1 MNRLFNNNNNNDYLS
16 SVNTN
21 NINKKRFVESLG
33 IAGYSMSSY
42 KVVMTI
48 IILGYFAVKL
58 LNKTVND
65 QNKYD
70 TDTTCYPITQYDFMG
85 LLIFGTFIYVFNGY
99 LGDLKLTKSIFFALF
114 YIIGL
119 MFGYFYHQAKLTV
132 RKSGD
137 TMLLNIMSSLYYF
150 VTIIVIMFSI
160 YVSTSSP
167 SSTIAYIVYLVTFV
181 GIAYYLNT
189 FNKKYR
195 DPSNQDIIYVFTN
208 KFVLTIPMVSFLINL
223 LFLKNKNETST
234 ASTILKT
241 FSGLFL
247 GIFVSS
253 IAVFGIRS
261 LIPDENVVTC
271 NKDNLKCKVKVLHD
285 NSLTDAFKSSKLANT
300 TLIVLLTLL
309 LLNGI
314 LLGKSFIV

>member
-1 MNRLFNNNNNNDYLS
+1 MN
-16 SVNTN
+16 
-21 NINKKRFVESLG
+21 
-33 IAGYSMSSY
+33 SY
-42 KVVMTI
+42 KTTMTI
-48 IILGYFAVKL
+48 IILGYFAIKL

-70 TDTTCYPITQYDFMG
+70 TDTVCYPITQYDFMG

-99 LGDLKLTKSIFFALF
+99 LGDLQITKSLFFAIF

-137 TMLLNIMSSLYYF
+137 TTLLNIMSSLYYF
-150 VTIIVIMFSI
+150 VTIIVIMFSMS
-160 YVSTSSP
+160 VSVSSP
-167 SSTIAYIVYLVTFV
+167 SSTVAYIVYLITFV

-195 DPSNQDIIYVFTN
+195 DPSNNDIIYVFTN
-208 KFVLTIPMVSFLINL
+208 KFVLTVPMASFLINL
-223 LFLKNKNETST
+223 LFLKNNNVSSI

-271 NKDNLKCKVKVLHD
+271 NKDNKKCKVKVIHD
-285 NSLTDAFKSSKLANT
+285 NSLTDAFKSSTLANT
-300 TLIVLLTLL
+300 TLIVLLVLL

-314 LLGKSFIV
+314 LLGKTFIK